1 MQCRNAYGGR
11 LPCQPQTSGADKGR
25 PRSAKEWNIS
35 AAISQSRRDCKA
47 AVLLDSYSPY
57 SFPQKLQEQLLK
69 LFVTAQ
75 LVQIRGKLH
84 VVKGDF
90 LWWSSEPPVY
100 RVSGLPLLLKNILFF
115 CSRGQAAPDN
125 MLDRSLVNLISFNT
139 TYLHKCHLRLGI
151 IVCYEINTGEIQL
164 LGITLQN
171 VRQFRYELCQFDRFA
186 NLIFCDTKK
195 FCY

>member
-1 MQCRNAYGGR
+1 MTMQCRNACGGR
-11 LPCQPQTSGADKGR
+11 LPCQPQASGADKGR

-90 LWWSSEPPVY
+90 LWWSSEPPVC
-100 RVSGLPLLLKNILFF
+100 RISSLPPRLKNILFY
-115 CSRGQAAPDN
+115 CGGRQAAPDN
-125 MLDRSLVNLISFNT
+125 MLDSSLVDLVSFDT
-139 TYLHKCHLRLGI
+139 AYLHKRHLRLGV
-151 IVCYEINTGEIQL
+151 IVCYEISTGKVQL
-164 LGITLQN
+164 LGATLKN
-171 VRQFRYELCQFDRFA
+171 VRQFWYKLCHAQ
-186 NLIFCDTKK
+186 K
-195 FCY
+195 